1 MMNKKGNSLTTWI
14 FTIVLILLFV
24 IIIQTQI
31 LTPMN
36 TTYNKT
42 YNTGLDTSGLDKF
55 TELKKSSHTT
65 IQGAEATQTSDGL
78 TLKDAW
84 TVGKGAYG
92 TIVSFID
99 GSFITN
105 LVAILDMPSIIGTIL
120 TLLIWI
126 SLIMI
131 IIYIFMKVVP

>member
-1 MMNKKGNSLTTWI
+1 MTATNWI
-14 FTIVLILLFV
+14 FTIVLVLLF
-24 IIIQTQI
+24 IIILQTQI

-42 YNTGLDTSGLDKF
+42 YTTGLDTSGLDKF
-55 TELKKSSHTT
+55 TELKTTSHTT

-99 GSFITN
+99 GSFINN
-105 LVAILDMPSIIGTIL
+105 LVMILDMPPIIATVL

-131 IIYIFMKVVP
+131 IVYIFMKVVP